1 MGYPSP
7 RRPVALLRPDRLRAI
22 ERPFGWLPCR
32 LLSGGWIE
40 AMSRPAKLLYP
51 LLAMASD
58 RQGLSFYGDARIE
71 QLLAMQAHELAQAR
85 EELTDADLL
94 AFDGRTYQL
103 LPLPHHRPQPASP
116 TRPRPTCDQRE
127 PPSADSASPA
137 PPSTDQLP
145 EDVQAILHKLL
156 GER

>member
-1 MGYPSP
+1 
-7 RRPVALLRPDRLRAI
+7 LLRPDRLRAI

-40 AMSRPAKLLYP
+40 GMSRPAQLLYP

-71 QLLAMQAHELAQAR
+71 QLLALEADELVQAQ

-103 LPLPHHRPQPASP
+103 LSLPHQRPHPASP
-116 TRPRPTCDQRE
+116 APPQQRK
-127 PPSADSASPA
+127 PPSADSACPTPSP
-137 PPSTDQLP
+137 TDQLP

-156 GER
+156 GQR